1 MLRIGSHIS
10 SAKGYEAM
18 GNQALKL
25 GANTFAFFTRNPR
38 GGSAK
43 EIRPKD
49 VEKFLCLWKE
59 KGYQKIVAHA
69 PYTLNGCSDREEVRR
84 FARETF
90 ASDLERMEY
99 TPGNYYNFHPGSH
112 VGQGSEIGIS
122 LIAEMLNLCLKK
134 EMTTTVLLETMAGKG
149 SEVGRNFEELRAIL
163 EKVDLEEKMGVCLDT
178 CHVWD
183 AGYDIVH
190 NLDGVLNEFDQVI
203 GLSRLKAI
211 HINDSLNPMGSHK
224 DRHARIGEG
233 MIGLEAFEQI
243 INHPRLKELPF
254 ILETPND
261 DAGWAAE
268 IAMLQKAY
276 H

>member
-1 MLRIGSHIS
+1 MGDSDFKGTGFIGESVHMLRIGSHIS

-90 ASDLERMEY
+90 ASDLERMED
-99 TPGNYYNFHPGSH
+99 TPYK
-112 VGQGSEIGIS
+112 
-122 LIAEMLNLCLKK
+122 L
-134 EMTTTVLLETMAGKG
+134 
-149 SEVGRNFEELRAIL
+149 
-163 EKVDLEEKMGVCLDT
+163 
-178 CHVWD
+178 
-183 AGYDIVH
+183 
-190 NLDGVLNEFDQVI
+190 
-203 GLSRLKAI
+203 
-211 HINDSLNPMGSHK
+211 
-224 DRHARIGEG
+224 
-233 MIGLEAFEQI
+233 
-243 INHPRLKELPF
+243 
-254 ILETPND
+254 
-261 DAGWAAE
+261 
-268 IAMLQKAY
+268 
-276 H
+276 